1 MGRPTKEFQAFRDL
15 TDRLLTVPRET
26 VERRLAEYRE
36 QADQNPNKRG
46 PKPKTTRRVSSRA
59 PGA

>member
-15 TDRLLTVPRET
+15 TDRLLAVPRATMEA
-26 VERRLAEYRE
+26 RLAEYRE
-36 QADQNPNKRG
+36 TAAKNPNKRG
-46 PKPKTTRRVSSRA
+46 PKPKSTGASRA